1 MLSQLQD
8 IVISAYFYW
17 LFVGPESDWV
27 EVDALHTDME
37 LFIAVEHNW
46 TEWHFYA
53 IFLMQL

>member
-1 MLSQLQD
+1 MLSQLQHM
-8 IVISAYFYW
+8 VISVYFYW

-27 EVDALHTDME
+27 EVDALHTDTE

-53 IFLMQL
+53 MFLM